1 MKAAHMQDV
10 GEELVIVMGRIE
22 PSAARTHVGGLIKIC
37 RQRVGMT
44 QRILAKE
51 THVSESLE
59 GAYERGERI
68 PSAGFLIDAD
78 RLTVADGTLE
88 SCVELME
95 QEPSRAQ
102 FLEWQL
108 LEAEALS
115 IGGYLAMV
123 IPGLLQTP
131 DYIRALH
138 RSRVPALRRGDIDE
152 LAQERLERQAVL
164 LREPA
169 PTVSFV
175 IEEGALHR
183 PLGGEGVLKAALLH
197 AAATARELAHVTLQ
211 VMPTVTPTH
220 AGLTGPL
227 DLLFSPDGR
236 DSVFLEGQ
244 DRSRLLTKPVEA
256 AHHRER
262 FGALRAEAL
271 SPGKSLELIEKV
283 AGEL

>member
-1 MKAAHMQDV
+1 MKP
-10 GEELVIVMGRIE
+10 LE
-22 PSAARTHVGGLIKIC
+22 PSAARAHVGVLIKNC

-44 QRILAKE
+44 RKELAGE

-68 PSAGFLIDAD
+68 PSAGFLSDAD
-78 RLTVADGTLE
+78 RLTVAGGMLT

-95 QEPSRAQ
+95 QEPSRVQ
-102 FLEWQL
+102 FQEWVL

-115 IGGYLAMV
+115 LGGYVTMV

-131 DYIRALH
+131 DYIRELH
-138 RSRVPALRRGDIDE
+138 RSRVPALRRDEVDE
-152 LAQERLERQAVL
+152 LVQERLERQVVL

-175 IEEGALHR
+175 IEEAVLHR
-183 PLGGEGVLKAALLH
+183 PLGGEEVLKAALLH
-197 AAATARELAHVTLQ
+197 VLAAARELAHVTLQ
-211 VMPTVTPTH
+211 VMPTVTSTH
-220 AGLTGPL
+220 AGLSGSL
-227 DLLFSPDGR
+227 ELLYSPDGR

-244 DRSRLLTKPVEA
+244 DRSRLLTRPVEA
-256 AHHRER
+256 VQHRER
-262 FGALRAEAL
+262 YGALRGEAL
-271 SPGKSLELIEKV
+271 SPRKSLELIEKV